1 MSRLPSSIPTHV
13 LTYSPNTMLHNK
25 AIIDDETR
33 RFGRIMHY
41 SGVLAGV
48 VCITIA
54 YSLVHAPTA
63 KAIAKTGLRIDELAL
78 SVENAPLI
86 REQHRK
92 VSQSLHEVEARIESV
107 RRRVPRHA
115 DGSAF
120 LREVAQIA
128 DAERLAIKD
137 FQPET
142 PTAKTGYAEMEVTLK
157 GQGSYASICAFI
169 DKLNKLTRLSKVRDL
184 KLSAADGAAEYPM
197 TATLIIYF
205 GLQAAD
211 ANIQENRRG

>member
-1 MSRLPSSIPTHV
+1 MLP
-13 LTYSPNTMLHNK
+13 NK

-33 RFGRIMHY
+33 RFGRILHY

-48 VCITIA
+48 VCATVA

-63 KAIAKTGLRIDELAL
+63 KIIANTGLRIDELAL

-92 VSQSLHEVEARIESV
+92 VSQSLHEVEARIAAV

-115 DGSAF
+115 DGGAF

-128 DAERLAIKD
+128 DTEKLAIKD
-137 FQPET
+137 FQPAT
-142 PTAKTGYAEMEVTLK
+142 PTAKAGYAEMQVTLK

-205 GLQAAD
+205 GLQGNDVVVRGSPDPAPRGTVWRPAT
-211 ANIQENRRG
+211 AEENRRG